1 MKQEKWAER
10 LEKHL
15 EGYRKSPSRD
25 LWEGIEASLD
35 KEEKARFV
43 PFFSSKRTWLV
54 AATLIGAIFAGTYLL
69 WEKEVPTDVTASVI
83 EKQPKSEGEPKE
95 ESPEEKIVET
105 MTIGQE
111 KHLSQGTILSA
122 KDSSVVAEVINN
134 QSVSET
140 EEQTNNE
147 EPQPQGSAPNIQFPE
162 QKRVIEADPRIQK
175 KTDRQRSQ
183 IEVNLYASAGSG
195 SWNGSNGVLM
205 SPTLQQQF
213 AATRG
218 EKTYLVGYEERQ
230 SHNQPVSFGLTLSY
244 PITNRL
250 SVSTG
255 VVYSKLT
262 SDFITLMPDN
272 QIHRYQA
279 LHYVGVP
286 LSLHFRIWQ
295 WRGFS
300 TYLSAG
306 GQAEWNVK
314 AEANTDG
321 VDQEMKKDRMQWSI
335 GGSLGLQYNLLPQ
348 IGLYAEPGI
357 RHYFDNGSSISNF
370 YKDKPTSFNLQLG
383 LRFNF

>member
-43 PFFSSKRTWLV
+43 PFFSSKRSWLV

-69 WEKEVPTDVTASVI
+69 WEKEIPTDITASVI
-83 EKQPKSEGEPKE
+83 EKHLKSEGEPQE
-95 ESPEEKIVET
+95 ESPKDKIIET
-105 MTIGQE
+105 KSVRQE
-111 KHLSQGTILSA
+111 MHLSQGPILSI
-122 KDSSVVAEVINN
+122 KDSAVIAEVIDN
-134 QSVSET
+134 QVISET
-140 EEQTNNE
+140 EEQTSKE
-147 EPQPQGSAPNIQFPE
+147 EPQPQSSDSSIQFPE
-162 QKRVIEADPRIQK
+162 QKQVMKAGPCVRK

-213 AATRG
+213 ATTRG
-218 EKTYLVGYEERQ
+218 EKAYLVGYEERQ
-230 SHNQPVSFGLTLSY
+230 SHNQPVSFGLSLSY
-244 PITNRL
+244 PLTNRL
-250 SVSTG
+250 SVSIG
-255 VVYSKLT
+255 VAYSKLT

-272 QIHRYQA
+272 QIHRHQM

-321 VDQEMKKDRMQWSI
+321 VDQEMKKDRMQWSM

-357 RHYFDNGSSISNF
+357 RHYFDNGSTISNF

>member
-1 MKQEKWAER
+1 MKEEKWAER

-15 EGYRKSPSRD
+15 EGYRRSPSRD

-43 PFFSSKRTWLV
+43 PFFSRKRSWLV

-69 WEKEVPTDVTASVI
+69 WEKEIPTDVTASVI
-83 EKQPKSEGEPKE
+83 EKQLKSEGEPKE
-95 ESPEEKIVET
+95 ESPKDKIIET
-105 MTIGQE
+105 KSVRQE
-111 KHLSQGTILSA
+111 KLLSQGSILSV
-122 KDSSVVAEVINN
+122 KDSAVVAEVIDN
-134 QSVSET
+134 QVISET
-140 EEQTNNE
+140 EEQTSKE
-147 EPQPQGSAPNIQFPE
+147 EPQPQSLDSSIQFPE
-162 QKRVIEADPRIQK
+162 QKQVMKAGPSVRK

-213 AATRG
+213 ASTRG
-218 EKTYLVGYEERQ
+218 EKAYLVGYEERQ
-230 SHNQPVSFGLTLSY
+230 SHNQPVSLGLSLSY
-244 PITNRL
+244 SVTNRL

-272 QIHRYQA
+272 QIHRRQM

-314 AEANTDG
+314 AEANTNG

-357 RHYFDNGSSISNF
+357 RHYFDNGSTISNF
-370 YKDKPTSFNLQLG
+370 YKDKPTSFNLQFG

>member
-35 KEEKARFV
+35 KEEKARLV
-43 PFFSSKRTWLV
+43 PFVSSKRSWLV
-54 AATLIGAIFAGTYLL
+54 AATLIGVIFAGTYLL
-69 WEKEVPTDVTASVI
+69 WEKEIPTDVTASVVD
-83 EKQPKSEGEPKE
+83 KHPKPEGEPKE
-95 ESPEEKIVET
+95 ESPEENIVET
-105 MTIGQE
+105 MSVGQE
-111 KHLSQGTILSA
+111 KHLSQEAIRSV
-122 KDSSVVAEVINN
+122 KDSAVVAEVIDN
-134 QSVSET
+134 QAVSET
-140 EEQTNNE
+140 EEQTGDE
-147 EPQPQGSAPNIQFPE
+147 ESYPQSSDSSVQFPE
-162 QKRVIEADPRIQK
+162 QKQIMEPGPSIRK

-205 SPTLQQQF
+205 SPSLQQQF
-213 AATRG
+213 ASTRG
-218 EKTYLVGYEERQ
+218 EKAYLVGYEERQ
-230 SHNQPVSFGLTLSY
+230 SHNQPVSFGLSLSY
-244 PITNRL
+244 PVTNRL

-272 QIHRYQA
+272 QIHRRQM

-357 RHYFDNGSSISNF
+357 RHYFDNGSTISNF